1 MRLLDRAFVLALVAA
16 ASLTASS
23 LRAQEAEGDD
33 EPLPAGHPS
42 VNGRGGGQ
50 EQQGGGEGQGAQ
62 PANPHAR
69 ANGGPQTFQPPA
81 DTDDEDPRIPAG
93 TIAITILD
101 PDNVPLPNTPV
112 TLGILHNSVAKGE
125 SREHKLALTD
135 AKGEVTFPSLDRASG
150 IAYRVSVT
158 KDGGTFWASP
168 FGLPPDKGMR
178 VALHVYPVTHDIEK
192 ALIVAQVVVYAEMKD
207 DRVQLEQALTI
218 YNLGRVAW
226 IPDDVMLGLP
236 PDYTALTS
244 QETMTGEG
252 VTAIDKKGA
261 KLHGTF
267 GPGQH
272 VLDFRWQLPYAGE
285 KDVTFDETLIPHVA
299 VMRVMAAASQ
309 EMRLVATGFPEAEPR
324 TDAQG
329 ERVLITE
336 KQMRRDDPPL
346 AHLHVELRDL
356 PTPGPGRVIATLLAG
371 LGVLAGLGYA
381 FASKKAVKPAEASKE
396 ERARLLHDLEEL
408 ERAHRTGDIG
418 PKTYERARRE
428 LIDAIARSLVVPK
441 TAE

>member
-1 MRLLDRAFVLALVAA
+1 MRLRDRAFVLALVLAS
-16 ASLTASS
+16 SLTASS
-23 LRAQEAEGDD
+23 VRAQEVEGDD
-33 EPLPAGHPS
+33 DNVPPDRPSINGHES
-42 VNGRGGGQ
+42 T
-50 EQQGGGEGQGAQ
+50 QGAQ
-62 PANPHAR
+62 PANPHGGGG
-69 ANGGPQTFQPPA
+69 GGPQMFQPPA
-81 DTDDEDPRIPAG
+81 DTADEDVRIPAG

-101 PDNVPLPNTPV
+101 PDNVPIPNTPV

-125 SREHKLALTD
+125 SREHKLSLTD
-135 AKGEVTFPSLDRASG
+135 AKGEVTFANLEHVSG
-150 IAYRVSVT
+150 IAYRVSVA

-168 FGLPPDKGMR
+168 FGLSEKGMR
-178 VALHVYPVTHDIEK
+178 VGLHVYPVTHEIEK
-192 ALIVAQVVVYAEMKD
+192 ALIVSQVVVYAEMKD
-207 DRVQLEQALTI
+207 DRVQLEQAVTI

-226 IPDDVMLGLP
+226 VPDEVMLGLP

-252 VTAIDKKGA
+252 VTAIEKKGA

-267 GPGQH
+267 APGQH
-272 VLDFRWQLPYAGE
+272 TIDFRWQLPYAGE
-285 KDVTFDETLIPHVA
+285 KDVSFDETLIPHVA

-309 EMRLVATGFPEAEPR
+309 EMRLVVTGFPEAEPR

-336 KQMRRDDPPL
+336 KQMRRDDAPL
-346 AHLHVELRDL
+346 THVHVELRDL
-356 PTPGPGRVIATLLAG
+356 PTPGPGRIIATMLAG

-381 FASKKAVKPAEASKE
+381 FSSRKAVKPADATKE
-396 ERARLLHDLEEL
+396 VRARLLADLEEL
-408 ERAHRTGDIG
+408 ERAHRAGDVG

-428 LIDAIARSLVVPK
+428 LIDSIARSLVAPK